1 MIPYETNPEESQ
13 HTHSA
18 YKEEMQM
25 DSNGRIR
32 IYYPQHHGN
41 KAEKETLTRYTRFYD
56 SALRCFVDQVAITK
70 IDYIRS
76 LEEWTA
82 TTTVTNTLVP
92 GFDGYGPNAYKAVL
106 NETVSRILECE
117 PYASDAK
124 RRRDERS
131 YSESETTSR
140 SFSRASPS
148 QNHWLYTET
157 SGSKE

>member
-1 MIPYETNPEESQ
+1 MDTNG
-13 HTHSA
+13 H
-18 YKEEMQM
+18 
-25 DSNGRIR
+25 IR

-41 KAEKETLTRYTRFYD
+41 KAEKETLTRCTRFFDYE
-56 SALRCFVDQVAITK
+56 LRCYVDQVAITK

-92 GFDGYGPNAYKAVL
+92 GFGGYGQTAYKAVL

-124 RRRDERS
+124 RRREERS
-131 YSESETTSR
+131 YANTDTR
-140 SFSRASPS
+140 SCIQSHAATDEDR
-148 QNHWLYTET
+148 WLYTET
-157 SGSKE
+157 SGSAGEDRESGGSESE